1 MKPALLGLALFV
13 AMPVLAQTA
22 PDLNDLDPNT
32 LPPAPAQGNGLD
44 LTLPQLYTASEPD
57 REINGCIVPGRPDW
71 LIEMNPATTNER
83 ALVNAM
89 YQHRWS
95 TAVVTQEHCA
105 CALRYPDW
113 DDVIADFEAR
123 YAGLDRATMSD
134 ARHRYNAEHHQQV
147 SKARAICREQS
158 R

>member
-1 MKPALLGLALFV
+1 MKPAQIGLALFLV
-13 AMPVLAQTA
+13 MPAFAQTA

-32 LPPAPAQGNGLD
+32 LPPAQGNALD
-44 LTLPQLYTASEPD
+44 LTVPELHPASEPD
-57 REINGCIVPGRPDW
+57 REVNGCIVPGRPDW

-95 TAVVTQEHCA
+95 TAVVTEEDCA
-105 CALRYPDW
+105 CTLRYPDW

-123 YAGLDRATMSD
+123 YAGLGRQELFEAV
-134 ARHRYNAEHHQQV
+134 RPYHAEHHQQV
-147 SKARAICREQS
+147 SKARAICREHN